1 MPQCSVASL
10 VYEGTVVQFHP
21 LAVQAQLWLQSPDR
35 GSSAWWRR
43 LADQGAPLLDD
54 IGEGRVC
61 VSFLWRDPQGDEAGS
76 LLRAVYIDVNSV
88 TDHHSPQPQT
98 LWRIPKS
105 DIWLWQ
111 VELVHNWRGSYCLMP
126 ATQQQLAGD
135 FGGGDEAGAR
145 RQREWW
151 RSLLPLA
158 QGDPLNRRRAR
169 RDASVS
175 ALHLPAAPAQ
185 PGWEA
190 FDRGEDAA
198 LPDAGE
204 TLHWHS
210 AALGV
215 ARTVWLYACGAVTP
229 LGAARRPLVVLLDG
243 QRWQQDL
250 PLHAALDAAT
260 ASGRLPPALYVFVDA
275 VDGAR
280 REQDLACSAA
290 FWHALGEELLPQV
303 AARAAFSAATARRV
317 VAGQSLGGL
326 AALYAGLHYYGFGAL
341 LSQSGSFWWPYLPL
355 LAAPFGQRC
364 ARKPGSRGL
373 LCEQL
378 EQGLLPLTPPLRVWL
393 EVGSR
398 EDVMIDVNQSLCE
411 ALRARGHAVHWRE
424 FEGGHDA
431 LCWRGGLVD
440 GLSWLLGNHQIH
452 D

>member
-1 MPQCSVASL
+1 M
-10 VYEGTVVQFHP
+10 
-21 LAVQAQLWLQSPDR
+21 
-35 GSSAWWRR
+35 
-43 LADQGAPLLDD
+43 GAPLLDD
-54 IGEGRVC
+54 IGDGKVC
-61 VSFLWRDPQGDEAGS
+61 VSFLWRDPHGDETRS
-76 LLRAVYIDVNSV
+76 PLRAVYIDVNSV

-98 LWRIPKS
+98 LVRSPGS

-126 ATQQQLAGD
+126 ATAQQLAGD
-135 FGGGDEAGAR
+135 FGSGDEQGRR

-151 RSLLPLA
+151 RSLFPLA
-158 QGDPLNRRRAR
+158 QGDPLNPRRAR
-169 RDASVS
+169 RDGSLS

-190 FDRGEDAA
+190 FDRGDDAMSDAA
-198 LPDAGE
+198 VEELS
-204 TLHWHS
+204 WHS
-210 AALGV
+210 PSLGV
-215 ARTVWLYACGAVTP
+215 SRPVWLHACGAVS
-229 LGAARRPLVVLLDG
+229 AQDAVQRPLVVLLDG

-250 PLHAALDAAT
+250 PVHAALAAAT
-260 ASGRLPPALYVFVDA
+260 QSGRLPPALYLFVDA

-280 REQDLACSAA
+280 REQDQACSPA
-290 FWHALGEELLPQV
+290 FWQALRDELLPQV
-303 AARAAFSAATARRV
+303 AARAAFSTAPERRV

-326 AALYAGLHYYGFGAL
+326 AALYAGLNDYGFGAL

-364 ARKPGSRGL
+364 TRKPGSRGL

-378 EQGLLPLTPPLRVWL
+378 EQGLLPATPRLRVWL

-398 EDVMIDVNQSLCE
+398 EDVMIDLNETLRD

-440 GLSWLLGNHQIH
+440 GLTWLLSDNET
-452 D
+452 DN